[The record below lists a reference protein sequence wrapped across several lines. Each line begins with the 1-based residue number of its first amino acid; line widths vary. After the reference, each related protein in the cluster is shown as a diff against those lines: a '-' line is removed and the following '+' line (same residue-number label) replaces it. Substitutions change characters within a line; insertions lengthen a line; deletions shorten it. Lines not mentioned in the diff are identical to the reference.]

1 MTKRKHI
8 SPEALDASL
17 LPKQRKPIP
26 HAFVLDAIS
35 PLSPHTHPMFGCL
48 AIYVKDKIVL
58 ILRDKP
64 KNTADNGVWL
74 ATTQEHHQSLRR
86 EFPNM
91 RSIQVLGKRVTGWQV
106 LPVDAPD
113 FEFSALRACELVLA
127 GDPRIGKVPGAR
139 ASKSGSGAAGKSPNQ
154 IKTSKKHGSTINF
167 DTVRKIGL
175 VLPGVEEST
184 AYGAPALKVHGKLL
198 ACIPVNR
205 SAEPGSLVV
214 CVDREDRAELLDA
227 APDVYYVTDHYEGY
241 SAVLVRLSRVTPDV
255 LRDLLGMAH
264 KFVTADG
271 ARRSQSRKRR
281 KPV

>member
-1 MTKRKHI
+1 MAKRKHV

-35 PLSPHTHPMFGCL
+35 TLSPYTRPMFGCL

-64 KNTADNGVWL
+64 TSTADNGVWL
-74 ATTQEHHQSLRR
+74 ATTQEHHLSLRC

-91 RSIQVLGKRVTGWQV
+91 RSIQVLGKPVTGWQV

-113 FEFSALRACELVLA
+113 FESSALRACDLVLA
-127 GDPRIGKVPGAR
+127 GDHRIGKIPGAR
-139 ASKSGSGAAGKSPNQ
+139 ASKSSKAAGRSSKQ
-154 IKTSKKHGSTINF
+154 IKTSKKHRSTINF

-175 VLPGVEEST
+175 ALPGVEEST
-184 AYGAPALKVHGKLL
+184 AYGSPALKVRGKLL
-198 ACIPVNR
+198 ACVPTHR
-205 SAEPGSLVV
+205 SAEPGSVAV
-214 CVDREDRAELLDA
+214 RVGFDDRAELLAA
-227 APDVYYVTDHYEGY
+227 APDVYYVTDHYLDY
-241 SAVLVRLSRVTPDV
+241 NAVLVRLSRVTPNV

-264 KFVTADG
+264 KFVTA
-271 ARRSQSRKRR
+271 RRRR
-281 KPV
+281 

>member
-1 MTKRKHI
+1 MTKRKHV

-35 PLSPHTHPMFGCL
+35 SLSPHTRPMFGCL

-64 KNTADNGVWL
+64 TNSGDNGVWL
-74 ATTQEHHQSLRR
+74 ATTEEHHQSLRR

-91 RSIQVLGKRVTGWQV
+91 RSIQVLGKPVTGWQV

-113 FEFSALRACELVLA
+113 FESAALLACELVLA
-127 GDPRIGKVPGAR
+127 GDARIGKIPGAR
-139 ASKSGSGAAGKSPNQ
+139 TSKSGSKAAGKSSKQ
-154 IKTSKKHGSTINF
+154 ITPSKKHESTINF

-175 VLPGVEEST
+175 TLPGVEEST
-184 AYGAPALKVHGKLL
+184 AYGSPALKVRGKLL
-198 ACIPVNR
+198 ACVPAHR

-214 CVDREDRAELLDA
+214 RVGFDDRAELLAA
-227 APDVYYVTDHYEGY
+227 APDVYYLTDHYLGY
-241 SAVLVRLSRVTPDV
+241 SAVLVRLSRVTPDA

-264 KFVTADG
+264 KFVTSHE
-271 ARRSQSRKRR
+271 ARRSPSRNRR

>member
-1 MTKRKHI
+1 MRRAR
-8 SPEALDASL
+8 ALKVDASL
-17 LPKQRKPIP
+17 VPKQRKPIP

-35 PLSPHTHPMFGCL
+35 TLSPYTRPMFGCL

-64 KNTADNGVWL
+64 KSTADNGVWL

-86 EFPNM
+86 EFPNV

-106 LPVDAPD
+106 LPVNAPD
-113 FEFSALRACELVLA
+113 FESAALRACELVLA
-127 GDPRIGKVPGAR
+127 GDARIGKIPGAR
-139 ASKSGSGAAGKSPNQ
+139 TAKSESKAAGRSSKQ
-154 IKTSKKHGSTINF
+154 IKTSKKHGSTISF

-175 VLPGVEEST
+175 ALPGVEERT
-184 AYGAPALKVHGKLL
+184 AYGAPALKVHEKLL
-198 ACIPVNR
+198 ACIPTHR
-205 SAEPGSLVV
+205 SAEPGSLAVRV
-214 CVDREDRAELLDA
+214 GFDDRAELLAA
-227 APDVYYVTDHYEGY
+227 APDVYYMTDHYLNY

-264 KFVTADG
+264 KFVTTSDAG
-271 ARRSQSRKRR
+271 RSSSRNRR